1 MRNWVFF
8 CHRCGLLGHTDKVCP
23 ELFELE
29 ADDNVRNWGA
39 DLKPV
44 TNRIGTGATNR
55 QLQDPIPATV
65 PRQTNAAGGTAA
77 DRNTSNGDNV
87 IVPSFNDCML
97 AMQSQITAIKHDVL
111 AAQIAAKEKHGA
123 GVNSPCQVHLLSSSS
138 TGNSTS
144 NLLPSRP
151 LVLGLPAAPFRHD
164 NIADSQEQIGSELEK
179 KERVLPLQ
187 NCVTTPLA
195 ADGGEGNVVI

>member
-1 MRNWVFF
+1 
-8 CHRCGLLGHTDKVCP
+8 
-23 ELFELE
+23 
-29 ADDNVRNWGA
+29 
-39 DLKPV
+39 
-44 TNRIGTGATNR
+44 
-55 QLQDPIPATV
+55 V

-144 NLLPSRP
+144 NLLPSHP
-151 LVLGLPAAPFRHD
+151 LVLGLSAAPFRHD

>member
-1 MRNWVFF
+1 
-8 CHRCGLLGHTDKVCP
+8 
-23 ELFELE
+23 
-29 ADDNVRNWGA
+29 
-39 DLKPV
+39 
-44 TNRIGTGATNR
+44 
-55 QLQDPIPATV
+55 V
-65 PRQTNAAGGTAA
+65 PRQTNVAGGTAA

-97 AMQSQITAIKHDVL
+97 AVQSQITAIKHDVL
-111 AAQIAAKEKHGA
+111 AAQIVAKAKRGA

-164 NIADSQEQIGSELEK
+164 NIADSQEQIGSELK
-179 KERVLPLQ
+179 KERGCWPFRMV
-187 NCVTTPLA
+187 
-195 ADGGEGNVVI
+195 